1 MPQAKQTSKQKRR
14 TKALPVLGAAGLSL
28 SRASSAS
35 AIPGGPAANLPTLG
49 DGDGNRVTL
58 HEEEIADVS
67 LATFYV
73 FDKEGDGTS
82 SMIQLGCGGCHGCG
96 GHGHGC
102 RGCGGCHH
110 GCGCHGCGHHGCGG
124 CGCVSFFFGGGCG

>member
-14 TKALPVLGAAGLSL
+14 SKVLPVLGAAGLSL
-28 SRASSAS
+28 SLAGTAS
-35 AIPGGPAANLPTLG
+35 AVPGGPAGNLAG
-49 DGDGNRVTL
+49 SADGDGNRVTL

-82 SMIQLGCGGCHGCG
+82 SMIQLVGHGGHGCG
-96 GHGHGC
+96 GHGHGWGGRPGVGGP
-102 RGCGGCHH
+102 RGRAAGG
-110 GCGCHGCGHHGCGG
+110 
-124 CGCVSFFFGGGCG
+124 